1 MSDNSIGN
9 IYKILKDDK
18 YISSFL
24 LIFFGLYAGLLGPT
38 LPDYIN
44 NLFKKQW
51 FKILY
56 LFLFLLVLQQALV
69 KKTKILHTFIMVV
82 VFVLFLDYLYL
93 NSINEK
99 KKIMR

>member
-1 MSDNSIGN
+1 MSNNSINN
-9 IYKILKDDK
+9 IYKMLKDDK

-56 LFLFLLVLQQALV
+56 LFLFLLVLQHALV
-69 KKTKILHTFIMVV
+69 KKIKILNTFLIVV

-93 NSINEK
+93 NSINENK
-99 KKIMR
+99 KK

>member
-1 MSDNSIGN
+1 MLQAN
-9 IYKILKDDK
+9 K
-18 YISSFL
+18 YVSSFL
-24 LIFFGLYAGLLGPT
+24 VIFFGLYAGLLGPT

-56 LFLFLLVLQQALV
+56 LFLFLLVLKQALFKEINV
-69 KKTKILHTFIMVV
+69 LHTFLVVV

-93 NSINEK
+93 NSVNEK

>member
-1 MSDNSIGN
+1 MSNNSINN
-9 IYKILKDDK
+9 IYNMLKDNN
-18 YISSFL
+18 YVSTFL
-24 LIFFGLYAGLLGPT
+24 IIFIGLYATLLGPT

-56 LFLFLLVLQQALV
+56 LFLFLLVLQYALV
-69 KKTKILHTFIMVV
+69 KKIKILNTFLIVV

-93 NSINEK
+93 NSINENK
-99 KKIMR
+99 KK